1 VVREHG
7 RGDKAHGWIVPARAL
22 LLLCA
27 QQQCH
32 CQLRRRGGRRVTE
45 CGRDGCHRILACLCL
60 SLFSAVRARWFIS
73 SSRRVWGLA
82 LALASLHTACS
93 LDCMPFICSRGRVR
107 ALYSFLSH
115 RHSPSLSL
123 PPHAVRS
130 CGRRLHCLLNR
141 FQSAQKG
148 KKRRSDRTGTQAY
161 CPFPFVHTTL
171 YIMPLFLCLFGSQ
184 QRSPKSH
191 RPV

>member
-82 LALASLHTACS
+82 LASLHTACS
-93 LDCMPFICSRGRVR
+93 LDCMPLICSRGS
-107 ALYSFLSH
+107 ACSLFLSLAQT
-115 RHSPSLSL
+115 HSPSLSL
-123 PPHAVRS
+123 PSCVRVGAGCTVS
-130 CGRRLHCLLNR
+130 STDSNR
-141 FQSAQKG
+141 HKKAKSAEVTALEL
-148 KKRRSDRTGTQAY
+148 RPIA
-161 CPFPFVHTTL
+161 
-171 YIMPLFLCLFGSQ
+171 LFLLCT
-184 QRSPKSH
+184 RH
-191 RPV
+191 YI